1 MQHGEKLPK
10 RKMPADLELSDGTR
24 LKGMLFV
31 SPQGRVLDMLNDGR
45 AFLPLETE
53 AGEVLFLHK
62 DAIRKV
68 ALLPEPARDSARSD
82 HGRKQPNQPP
92 SPMFDPYE
100 LLGISRDCSAD
111 EIREAYRRRCREN
124 HPDRLQALGLPRDYV
139 DLATQRMAEI
149 NAAYDRVRQ
158 ARQFR

>member
-1 MQHGEKLPK
+1 MSAEKLPK
-10 RKMPADLELSDGTR
+10 RKIAAEIETSDGERVTV
-24 LKGMLFV
+24 MLFV

-53 AGEVLFLHK
+53 AGEVVFVRK

-68 ALLPEPARDSARSD
+68 APLPDAAQERRSAHDERNGASGQPAA
-82 HGRKQPNQPP
+82 P
-92 SPMFDPYE
+92 FADPYG
-100 LLGISRDCSAD
+100 LLGVSREATPD
-111 EIREAYRRRCREN
+111 EIREAYRQRCREN

-139 DLATQRMAEI
+139 ALATQRMAEI

>member
-68 ALLPEPARDSARSD
+68 ALLPEPARESGRSD
-82 HGRKQPNQPP
+82 HGHKQPNQAP
-92 SPMFDPYE
+92 SPMLDPYE